1 MQDVSKDKLVVYFQG
16 KLYEFPNNTQGFDGV
31 KQLLPRGCK
40 VGIESTG
47 IYHINLVKYLCKEYD
62 VRIINPL
69 VLKKFK
75 DFRGKKSDKSD
86 AKKLAE
92 LVVNMGSEFTMSD
105 ARELTSQWD
114 FVVKSIVRVKNR
126 LRRDLI
132 LLGYRDSLSKRN
144 LSEVLRGEDNVVLAE
159 VRFLLGELER
169 LEGRKREI
177 EEKLEDLVPEDSLIF
192 TIPGIGKTLGCIILA
207 RVGDVRRFDNK
218 KRFVA
223 YCGLDPVVE
232 SSGKSV
238 VSHGISRRG
247 DAVLR
252 RAFYL
257 AALTAIRVNPVI
269 KRFYEEH
276 KGRLRGKKLI
286 IACARLLL
294 LGLCC
299 IIINHLM
306 LASDKKP
313 CFFIS
318 SVEYA

>member
-1 MQDVSKDKLVVYFQG
+1 MEAPVADVSKDKLVVYFQG
-16 KLYEFPNNTQGFDGV
+16 KLYEFPNNKQGFEGV
-31 KQLLPRGCK
+31 KQILPKGCK
-40 VGIESTG
+40 IGIESTG
-47 IYHINLVKYLCKEYD
+47 VYHINLVKYLGNEYD

-69 VLKKFK
+69 VLKRFK

-92 LVVNMGSEFTMSD
+92 LVVNMGSEFITSE

-114 FVVKSIVRVKNR
+114 FVTRSIVRVKNR

-132 LLGYRDSLSKRN
+132 LLGYRDSLSKEN
-144 LSEVLRGEDNVVLAE
+144 LNEVLRGEDNVVLSE

-177 EEKLEDLVPEDSLIF
+177 EEELENFVPKDSLIF
-192 TIPGIGKTLGCIILA
+192 TIPGIGRMLGCIILA
-207 RVGDVRRFDNK
+207 RVGDVRRFSDK

-232 SSGKSV
+232 SSGKGV
-238 VSHGISRRG
+238 VSRGISRKG
-247 DAVLR
+247 DGVLR

-276 KGRLRGKKLI
+276 KGKLKGRKLI
-286 IACARLLL
+286 IACARK
-294 LGLCC
+294 
-299 IIINHLM
+299 
-306 LASDKKP
+306 LAVITWAVLYYNKP
-313 CFFIS
+313 F
-318 SVEYA
+318 EADE

>member
-1 MQDVSKDKLVVYFQG
+1 MEAPVADVSKDKLVVYFQG
-16 KLYEFPNNTQGFDGV
+16 KLYEFPNNKQGFEGV
-31 KQLLPRGCK
+31 KQILPKGCK
-40 VGIESTG
+40 IGIESTG
-47 IYHINLVKYLCKEYD
+47 VYHINLVKYLGNEYD

-69 VLKKFK
+69 VLKRFK
-75 DFRGKKSDKSD
+75 DFRGKKSDKND

-92 LVVNMGSEFTMSD
+92 LVVNMGSVTNE

-114 FVVKSIVRVKNR
+114 FVTRSIVRVKNR

-132 LLGYRDSLSKRN
+132 LLGYRDSLSKEN
-144 LSEVLRGEDNVVLAE
+144 LNEVLRGEDNVVLSE

-177 EEKLEDLVPEDSLIF
+177 EEELENFVPKDSLIF
-192 TIPGIGKTLGCIILA
+192 TIPGIGRTLGCIILA
-207 RVGDVRRFDNK
+207 RVGDVRRFSDK

-232 SSGKSV
+232 SSGKGV
-238 VSHGISRRG
+238 VSRGISKKG
-247 DAVLR
+247 DVVLR

-286 IACARLLL
+286 IACARK
-294 LGLCC
+294 
-299 IIINHLM
+299 
-306 LASDKKP
+306 LAVITWAVLYYNKP
-313 CFFIS
+313 F
-318 SVEYA
+318 EADE